1 MVVAVTGEIGAGK
14 TTLAQLFEEW
24 GGELISGDEI
34 GWELLEPGEPTYEEI
49 IRRYGRVI
57 LDDGREINR
66 EKLGKRVFSSP
77 QELQWYNALMHPELL
92 LRMRARIEEAKR
104 RSAVVVVDAALIVEW
119 GIESD
124 FEKLVVVVADEE
136 KRIRRMKARGG
147 LDDQDVRDRMAAQLP
162 RAEKIKNADWVVDNS
177 GTMDELRTEA
187 ERIWRVITEMTGR
200 RS

>member
-34 GWELLEPGEPTYEEI
+34 GWELLKPDEPTYEEI
-49 IRRYGRVI
+49 VRRYGKEI
-57 LDDGREINR
+57 LDNGREISR

-77 QELQWYNALMHPELL
+77 QELQWFNGLMHPELL
-92 LRMRARIEEAKR
+92 LRLRARIEEAKR
-104 RSAVVVVDAALIVEW
+104 RSEVVVVDAALIVEW
-119 GIESD
+119 RMESD
-124 FEKLVVVVADEE
+124 FEKLVVVVADEDVRV
-136 KRIRRMKARGG
+136 KRMKARGV

-162 RAEKIKNADWVVDNS
+162 RSEKIENADWVIDNS
-177 GTMDELRTEA
+177 GTMDELRAEA
-187 ERIWRVITEMTGR
+187 EKIWREIREAIGR